1 MATIDVTG
9 YVFRILALVILIH
22 SCVISSTS
30 GRDFPS
36 LGRIEKWASKL
47 SGELVK
53 SAKAASGYDFFNR
66 SYNEQLNEK
75 GRLSFESINGSV
87 LVAEMAEKLADVL
100 GKKMQAL
107 NRSVVAA
114 EEAAANHT
122 WNPKIK
128 KEDVEYVNSKDL
140 LNNDTRLV
148 YHERFKQKVSP
159 NFTSVH
165 IPVEIYDG
173 IKLIPQWTSQKK
185 VPRDVEILNGLKW
198 SGALD
203 QIFRENFDNDPHI
216 LWQYFGSQT
225 GFMRTLPASQW
236 RTPPGQVDLYDVRRR
251 PWYIQGSSSPKDMMI
266 IIDTSGSV
274 HGQALQL
281 MKVTVRSLLDTLG
294 ENDFVNIAKF
304 DTKAS
309 FVSCFKT
316 FVQANYRNKEILS
329 AKVDELVAKN
339 QADYSAGFTFAF
351 EQFIQFDNGS
361 KNGQGANCN
370 KLIMLL
376 TDGGS
381 DTVED
386 VFKKYNWPEKKV
398 RVFTYAVGPTAS
410 PVSAIRWM
418 ACANK
423 GYFSQIPAMGAIRS
437 KVQGYM
443 KAFIDDKA
451 YNNVS
456 DIAWAISA
464 DPRGLGMMTTVTL
477 PVYNRTR
484 GSSNQTILGVMGI
497 DVTTDEMQKYSP
509 AEKLGPNGYSFAIN
523 SNGYII
529 FHPGLKIRGN
539 ISEPPNVDFLEVEV
553 ENERKVALR
562 TNMIDIT
569 PDKVGQDV
577 LVTYELSPD
586 ERHVDRESR
595 VYSYTGI
602 RGTTFS
608 LGICLPSDKKYH
620 LKVELDFSKFDL
632 SMLNKSNTELLIAD
646 TNFENFTTTE
656 NQQGRSE
663 ALRELLSDLVQ
674 GNTEIDQEYEYRLK
688 HLLWDINITDSFDG
702 YWKTLFNTDK
712 KAELGINGM
721 IGAFIGTY
729 GGLTRIF
736 PKSLAD
742 EFEDQRNLWDAEY
755 FRRAIDSPDFM
766 FSVPYSKDAS
776 QFDPNSTD
784 PHITVVKAVSLEEK
798 NYKIAVAGAVFT
810 HDSVRI
816 RMQDAS
822 VDSASGQ
829 ELNCLNSD
837 FLTCYL
843 LDDGAFIIATN
854 QEDKLGDVGRFFG
867 KVDPHI
873 MIELYNR
880 TYNRL
885 EQYDYQGLCDST
897 DDDVSAGPSI
907 FRIPSFNL
915 LYEVLT
921 VNWWKT
927 AITWSLY
934 NFNLYNWLFGSH
946 LNQVEASNNN
956 LPRSCIKKRAQYYFR
971 DEFNNY
977 SGTIECEIKNCSWD
991 FTAMRVQGT
1000 NLLLLVTE
1008 PHLQG
1013 VCENC
1018 IHYIDPTILIQEP
1031 IEVID
1036 EPDYCNM
1043 EPRYRK
1049 RPEGCWDSDVQE
1061 DTSRCSGP
1069 RTNHVSSLLI
1079 LISVIFACPL
1089 RNWFQCR

>member
-1 MATIDVTG
+1 FMM
-9 YVFRILALVILIH
+9 
-22 SCVISSTS
+22 CV
-30 GRDFPS
+30 
-36 LGRIEKWASKL
+36 
-47 SGELVK
+47 
-53 SAKAASGYDFFNR
+53 
-66 SYNEQLNEK
+66 
-75 GRLSFESINGSV
+75 
-87 LVAEMAEKLADVL
+87 
-100 GKKMQAL
+100 
-107 NRSVVAA
+107 
-114 EEAAANHT
+114 
-122 WNPKIK
+122 
-128 KEDVEYVNSKDL
+128 
-140 LNNDTRLV
+140 
-148 YHERFKQKVSP
+148 
-159 NFTSVH
+159 
-165 IPVEIYDG
+165 
-173 IKLIPQWTSQKK
+173 
-185 VPRDVEILNGLKW
+185 
-198 SGALD
+198 
-203 QIFRENFDNDPHI
+203 
-216 LWQYFGSQT
+216 YF
-225 GFMRTLPASQW
+225 
-236 RTPPGQVDLYDVRRR
+236 VR
-251 PWYIQGSSSPKDMMI
+251 YIQGSSSPKDMMI

-329 AKVDELVAKN
+329 AKVDELLAKN

-351 EQFIQFDNGS
+351 EQFEKFDNGS

-381 DTVED
+381 DTVEE

-443 KAFIDDKA
+443 KAFIEDKA

-509 AEKLGPNGYSFAIN
+509 TKKLGPNGYSFAIN

-529 FHPGLKIRGN
+529 FHPGLKISGN

-553 ENERKVALR
+553 ENKRKVELR
-562 TNMIDIT
+562 TSMIDIT
-569 PDKVGQDV
+569 PGKIGQDV
-577 LVTYELSPD
+577 LVTYEVSPG

-602 RGTTFS
+602 RGTSFS
-608 LGICLPSDKKYH
+608 LGICLPTDKKYH
-620 LKVELDFSKFDL
+620 LKVELDFRKFDL

-646 TNFENFTTTE
+646 MNYENSTKTE
-656 NQQGRSE
+656 NQQGRAE
-663 ALRELLSDLVQ
+663 DLRELLSDLAQ
-674 GNTEIDQEYEYRLK
+674 GNNVNTGIDKDYEYRLK

-702 YWKTLFNTDK
+702 YWKTLFNTEMK
-712 KAELGINGM
+712 KKIELGINGM

-729 GGLTRIF
+729 GGLTRVF
-736 PKSLAD
+736 PKSMAD

-755 FRRAIDSPDFM
+755 FRRAIDSPDFL
-766 FSVPYSKDAS
+766 FSAPFSKDAS
-776 QFDPNSTD
+776 QFDPNGTA
-784 PHITVVKAVSLEEK
+784 PHITVVKSVTLEDK

-810 HDSVRI
+810 HDSI
-816 RMQDAS
+816 RNCMQDATL
-822 VDSASGQ
+822 DSASGQ
-829 ELNCLNSD
+829 ELNCLNSSV
-837 FLTCYL
+837 LICYL
-843 LDDGAFIIATN
+843 LDDGAFVIATN
-854 QEDKLGDVGRFFG
+854 QKDSLGDVGRFFG
-867 KVDPHI
+867 NVDPSI
-873 MIELYNR
+873 MIQLYNR
-880 TYNRL
+880 TYSRL
-885 EQYDYQGLCDST
+885 EQYDYQGLCDPIKEV
-897 DDDVSAGPSI
+897 VSAGPSS

-921 VNWWKT
+921 FNWWKT
-927 AITWSLY
+927 AVTWSLY

-946 LNQVEASNNN
+946 LNQVEASDSD
-956 LPRSCIKKRAQYYFR
+956 LLRSCIKKRAQYYFR
-971 DEFNNY
+971 DEFTNY
-977 SGTIECEIKNCSWD
+977 NGTVECDIKNCSWD

-1008 PHLQG
+1008 PHLKG
-1013 VCENC
+1013 VCESC
-1018 IHYIDPTILIQEP
+1018 RKPIDPLSLIQEP
-1031 IEVID
+1031 VEVVD

-1049 RPEGCWDSDVQE
+1049 RPEGCWDSDVQ
-1061 DTSRCSGP
+1061 
-1069 RTNHVSSLLI
+1069 
-1079 LISVIFACPL
+1079 
-1089 RNWFQCR
+1089 